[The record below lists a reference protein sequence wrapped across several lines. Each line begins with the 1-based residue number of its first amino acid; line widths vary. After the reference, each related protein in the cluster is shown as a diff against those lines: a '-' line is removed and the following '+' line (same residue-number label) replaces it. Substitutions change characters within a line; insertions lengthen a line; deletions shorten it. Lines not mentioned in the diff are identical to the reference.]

1 MNDLLTLA
9 VDAHG
14 GLARWNQFKPRRRG
28 CPWKGPYGKPRAIFR
43 K

>member
-1 MNDLLTLA
+1 MNDLLALA

-14 GLARWNQFKPRRRG
+14 GLARWNQFKTVNARMSMQG
-28 CPWKGPYGKPRAIFR
+28 ALWQAKGIFP